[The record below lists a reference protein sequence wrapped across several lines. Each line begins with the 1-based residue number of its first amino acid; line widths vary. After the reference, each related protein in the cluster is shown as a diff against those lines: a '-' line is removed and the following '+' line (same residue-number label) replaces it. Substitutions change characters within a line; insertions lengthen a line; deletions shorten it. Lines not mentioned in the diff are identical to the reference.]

1 MKHKYWW
8 NPRTL
13 ETATTMNFDGD
24 LSARKAGFIR
34 IPFRLWKVI
43 QSLARMSYKLRRV
56 K

>member
-8 NPRTL
+8 NPRNL
-13 ETATTMNFDGD
+13 QTATTMNPDSD
-24 LSARKAGFIR
+24 LFAKEAGFIR